1 MGQETVFYH
10 TTGSPR
16 IEVGSHRIA
25 ASLLE
30 RFYGVVEFFPSDI
43 FFRRV
48 CVCVVAHVCRIVGVG
63 RDLNFVSS
71 YLAFP

>member
-1 MGQETVFYH
+1 MGQERVFYH

-16 IEVGSHRIA
+16 IEIGSHRVA

-30 RFYGVVEFFPSDI
+30 RFCSVVEVFLGDI